1 MFMQNRHPLLFNAL
15 NKVDSRKKQE
25 TYLIQEN
32 YQQGPELQ
40 RLYRS
45 VVFLT

>member
-25 TYLIQEN
+25 TYLIQETTTN
-32 YQQGPELQ
+32 KGQNFSDFTD
-40 RLYRS
+40 R
-45 VVFLT
+45 